1 MHKTRLIPLFLL
13 ASASAHAPLH
23 AEGRSGDSWAFLI
36 EPYLLLPNMNG
47 DTGIRD
53 LPTVSVDQSPSD
65 IFDKLEMGAM
75 LYAEASDGNSSIS
88 TDFIYMKL
96 GDDVAIRPP
105 VLSGRAEVTQ
115 TAFELAWLKHVT
127 DRFDFGASAVYNKIT
142 SDVDVTFTVGG
153 FSRTRSAG
161 ISNDWIDPT
170 IVARWT
176 QPLGQRWSLQFRGN
190 LGGFGVG
197 SELFWQLQAN
207 AVWKSSEHTQLS
219 FGYRAISIDY
229 DRGVGPDRF
238 VYDMLTFGPVVRFG
252 FRF

>member
-1 MHKTRLIPLFLL
+1 MHNGIHFGSLTLAALIASSPVL
-13 ASASAHAPLH
+13 AQSSADH
-23 AEGRSGDSWAFLI
+23 GWNFLI

-47 DTGIRD
+47 DTGISD
-53 LPTVSVDQSPSD
+53 LPTVSVDQDPSD

-105 VLSGRAEVTQ
+105 VLSGHAEVTQ

-127 DRFDFGASAVYNKIT
+127 DRFDLGASALYNKIT

-161 ISNDWIDPT
+161 LSRDWIDPT

-176 QPLGQRWSLQFRGN
+176 QPLGQRWSLQLRGN
-190 LGGFGVG
+190 IGGFGVG
-197 SELFWQLQAN
+197 SDLFWQVQAN
-207 AVWKSSEHTQLS
+207 AVWKSSERTQLS

-229 DRGVGPDRF
+229 DRGAGTDRF